1 MQSWGACKA
10 CKREFQNYP
19 FTYPRNA
26 HNSLPKIDVEMYW
39 SRQLC
44 RVPACGKPVS
54 PGAKRAFPRFCYRN
68 KMRGR
73 MKEVLLYPLY
83 QEWALLGLKGEL
95 NLTGLFFFFFFS
107 LLRIWSQLFFCS
119 LYHMIPFLISFMV
132 KQKEKNCS
140 YEVIK

>member
-68 KMRGR
+68 KMRGG
-73 MKEVLLYPLY
+73 MKEVLLYLLY

-95 NLTGLFFFFFFS
+95 NLTGLFFSLSLSIKNMKSTFFLFPLPHDS
-107 LLRIWSQLFFCS
+107 LSNKF
-119 LYHMIPFLISFMV
+119 YG
-132 KQKEKNCS
+132 
-140 YEVIK
+140 